1 MSHVARA
8 SVDRRTVL
16 KVVAS
21 FVAASVLLYFFGTV
35 VGWGEILSTLRGA
48 ELQWLVAACV
58 SSTLCLVI
66 WAKSW
71 DVILAVVDVDIP
83 LRALVPTYLA
93 GTFADYVTPFG
104 KAGGGPFIAYILSTD
119 GRVSYQESLAGVVI
133 ADLLNMLPFFTFAGF
148 GFVALFAQGSV
159 PPRAEPL
166 VGGLAL
172 LAFGIPVAVYLS
184 WRRREDVERLV
195 VGLARPLAAWTSRVD
210 AASLSRRV
218 DEFYDRVDR
227 IASRPRELVYTL
239 VFSYVGWLFF
249 AAPLYLAGQTLG
261 VSIDPLL
268 VLFIVPASTLAGV
281 APTPGGLGGVEVAIV
296 GLLVALTPVGTATA
310 AAIALVYRVASY
322 WYVLGIG
329 GVAAL
334 YEIYSH

>member
-1 MSHVARA
+1 MSHVASA
-8 SVDRRTVL
+8 TVDRRTAT
-16 KVVAS
+16 KVIAS

-35 VGWGEILSTLRGA
+35 IGWGEILSTLRGA
-48 ELQWLVAACV
+48 ELRWLAVACL

-83 LRALVPTYLA
+83 IQSLVSTYFA

-148 GFVALFAQGSV
+148 GFVALFVQGSV
-159 PPRAEPL
+159 PARAEPL

-172 LAFGIPVAVYLS
+172 LAFGIPVAVYLG
-184 WRRREDVERLV
+184 WRHRTVVERLA
-195 VGLARPLAAWTSRVD
+195 VGLSRPVAARTSRVD
-210 AASLSRRV
+210 VDSLKDRV
-218 DEFYDRVDR
+218 DEFYDRLDR
-227 IASRPRELVYTL
+227 IAAHPKELAITL
-239 VFSYVGWLFF
+239 AYSYVGWLFF
-249 AAPLYLAGQTLG
+249 AAPLFLAGQTVG
-261 VSIDPLL
+261 VSIDPAL

-296 GLLVALTPVGTATA
+296 GLLVALTPVNTATA

-322 WYVLGIG
+322 WYVLGVG
-329 GVAAL
+329 GVAAF
-334 YEIYSH
+334 YEIYTH

>member
-1 MSHVARA
+1 MSDVAG
-8 SVDRRTVL
+8 VTLDRGTAL
-16 KVVAS
+16 KVLAS
-21 FVAASVLLYFFGTV
+21 FAAAGVLLYFFGTV
-35 VGWGEILSTLRGA
+35 VGWDEILSTLRDA
-48 ELQWLVAACV
+48 DLRWLAVACL
-58 SSTLCLVI
+58 SSTFCLVI

-83 LRALVPTYLA
+83 LPSLVSTYFA

-148 GFVALFAQGSV
+148 GFTVLFVRGSV

-172 LAFGIPVAVYLS
+172 LAFGIPVLVYLG
-184 WRRREDVERLV
+184 WRHRGVVERLV
-195 VGLARPLAAWTSRVD
+195 VGLARPVASRTKYVD
-210 AASLSRRV
+210 VDSLSNRV

-227 IASRPRELVYTL
+227 IAARPKALVVTLVY
-239 VFSYVGWLFF
+239 SYLGWLFF
-249 AAPLYLAGQTLG
+249 AAPLFLAGQTLG

-281 APTPGGLGGVEVAIV
+281 APTPGGLGGVEAAIV
-296 GLLVALTPVGTATA
+296 GLLVVLTPVNTATA
-310 AAIALVYRVASY
+310 AAVALVYRVASY

-334 YEIYSH
+334 YEIYTH

>member
-1 MSHVARA
+1 MSQVARTT
-8 SVDRRTVL
+8 VDRETGVKVL
-16 KVVAS
+16 AS
-21 FVAASVLLYFFGTV
+21 FAAASVLLYFFGTV
-35 VGWGEILSTLRGA
+35 IGWGEILATLRGA
-48 ELQWLVAACV
+48 KLEWLVVACL

-71 DVILAVVDVDIP
+71 DVIFGAVDVDIP
-83 LRALVPTYLA
+83 LSALVPTYFA

-148 GFVALFAQGSV
+148 GFVALFVQGSV

-172 LAFGIPVAVYLS
+172 LAFGIPVAVYLG
-184 WRRREDVERLV
+184 WRHRQVVERLV
-195 VGLARPLAAWTSRVD
+195 VGLSRPVAARTSRVD
-210 AASLSRRV
+210 VDSLNDRV
-218 DEFYDRVDR
+218 DEFYDRLDR
-227 IASRPRELVYTL
+227 IAAHPKELAITL
-239 VFSYVGWLFF
+239 AYSYVGWLFF
-249 AAPLYLAGQTLG
+249 AAPLFLAGQTIG
-261 VSIDPLL
+261 VDIDPTL

-296 GLLVALTPVGTATA
+296 GLLVALTPVNTATA

-322 WYVLGIG
+322 WYVLGLSGI
-329 GVAAL
+329 AAL
-334 YEIYSH
+334 YEIYTH

>member
-1 MSHVARA
+1 MSQVARTT
-8 SVDRRTVL
+8 VDRETGVKVL
-16 KVVAS
+16 AS
-21 FVAASVLLYFFGTV
+21 FAAASVLLYFFGAV
-35 VGWGEILSTLRGA
+35 IGWGEIIATLRKA
-48 ELQWLVAACV
+48 KLEWLVVACL

-71 DVILAVVDVDIP
+71 DVIFGAVDVDIP
-83 LRALVPTYLA
+83 LSALVPTYFA

-148 GFVALFAQGSV
+148 GFVALFVQGSV

-172 LAFGIPVAVYLS
+172 LAFGIPVAVYLG
-184 WRRREDVERLV
+184 WRHRQVVELLV
-195 VGLARPLAAWTSRVD
+195 VGLSRPIAARTSRVD
-210 AASLSRRV
+210 VDSLKDRV
-218 DEFYDRVDR
+218 DEFYDRLDR
-227 IASRPRELVYTL
+227 IAAHPKELAITL
-239 VFSYVGWLFF
+239 AYSYVGWLFF
-249 AAPLYLAGQTLG
+249 AAPLFLAGQTIG
-261 VSIDPLL
+261 VHIDPAL

-296 GLLVALTPVGTATA
+296 GLLVALTTVNTATA

-322 WYVLGIG
+322 WYVLGLSGI
-329 GVAAL
+329 AAL
-334 YEIYSH
+334 YEIYTH